1 MRKFRVFVLLLAFLL
16 LCSACSDKEVTE
28 PVRIETTAP
37 TEPTP
42 DPVGIYEESVQ
53 EFSAA
58 AQLSM
63 KADIEKQVYVDTQVF
78 KETSSFE
85 ITYFDQGTFEARVV
99 GDIKFGD
106 VHEITVDETYYE
118 DAVYSKINNYGYVT
132 ELSQEGFVNRYIPAV
147 MLNPAYYDN
156 ITIES
161 DGISFSDANAIE
173 DWIQRDGYNLVE
185 ASGKAIFDSNQKCT
199 GFKYHVVYDYG
210 SVRHELDYNT
220 SFIDDG
226 LTMAEPSKYVRWMEI
241 GVADA
246 PIMLER
252 AYGFLLSSNMK
263 TVNGSQLVQSGVANA
278 SYVQYS
284 DLYYHKDD
292 EIHILDQGGIQVI
305 DYSTNDVYSAVTSG
319 LYCDGQFVYS
329 VNGEE
334 EERLD
339 VTEQESEELYLNSV
353 DTFYPAM
360 ITMDDFFV
368 SFVQGGV
375 VFDYTFSVDWSELF
389 RQQAQYALFGEPQY
403 LDLMASGYEC
413 LLAEGYLAID
423 QYSGLPTSN
432 SITYSATHTIDGEKY
447 PLAMQVNQVIDS
459 VDRSA
464 YTAITGE
471 VLSNEGTVE
480 EPTPLFY
487 RVSGQNGEQM
497 WLLGTI
503 HLGDERTANLP
514 NEIQDALSDS
524 DALAVEFDLNDFSE
538 QLMQDQELAETVL
551 KEYLYLDGSMI
562 QDHLQLEGLYEA
574 AVQTMKMT
582 GQLQGMILYT
592 KPVIWSQMIEEF
604 YLGQGY
610 KLSSDDGVDLQLLHW
625 AEEQGK
631 TILNVE
637 SGVDQLKMLSSFSDD
652 VQEAILA
659 STLSIDP
666 VSYNADQMELYDLWC
681 EGDEEKLTAMLKTD
695 TSYMSQEELAIYE
708 EYTKAMET
716 DRNVQMLE
724 VAEGYLESGD
734 TIFFAVGLAHL
745 LTDDGLVHTLRDAGY
760 TVELVSYS

>member
-1 MRKFRVFVLLLAFLL
+1 M
-16 LCSACSDKEVTE
+16 
-28 PVRIETTAP
+28 AP
-37 TEPTP
+37 
-42 DPVGIYEESVQ
+42 
-53 EFSAA
+53 
-58 AQLSM
+58 
-63 KADIEKQVYVDTQVF
+63 
-78 KETSSFE
+78 
-85 ITYFDQGTFEARVV
+85 
-99 GDIKFGD
+99 
-106 VHEITVDETYYE
+106 
-118 DAVYSKINNYGYVT
+118 
-132 ELSQEGFVNRYIPAV
+132 
-147 MLNPAYYDN
+147 
-156 ITIES
+156 
-161 DGISFSDANAIE
+161 
-173 DWIQRDGYNLVE
+173 
-185 ASGKAIFDSNQKCT
+185 
-199 GFKYHVVYDYG
+199 
-210 SVRHELDYNT
+210 
-220 SFIDDG
+220 
-226 LTMAEPSKYVRWMEI
+226 PSKYVYWMEI

-252 AYGFLLSSNMK
+252 AYGYLLSSNMK
-263 TVNGSQLVQSGVANA
+263 TVIGTQTVQSALANA
-278 SYVQYS
+278 TYVQSS
-284 DLYYHKDD
+284 DLHFYKDD
-292 EIHILDQGGIQVI
+292 DIRILDNNTVHVA
-305 DYSTNDVYSAVTSG
+305 DLSTNEVYSAAITG
-319 LYCDGQFVYS
+319 LYSDGQFVFTAD
-329 VNGEE
+329 GIE
-334 EERLD
+334 EERID
-339 VTEQESEELYLNSV
+339 VTEQESLDVYLNSV

-360 ITMDDFFV
+360 IAMDDFFV

-375 VFDYTFSVDWSELF
+375 VFDYTFSADWSELF

-695 TSYMSQEELAIYE
+695 TSYMSQEELAVYE

>member
-1 MRKFRVFVLLLAFLL
+1 
-16 LCSACSDKEVTE
+16 
-28 PVRIETTAP
+28 
-37 TEPTP
+37 
-42 DPVGIYEESVQ
+42 
-53 EFSAA
+53 
-58 AQLSM
+58 
-63 KADIEKQVYVDTQVF
+63 
-78 KETSSFE
+78 
-85 ITYFDQGTFEARVV
+85 
-99 GDIKFGD
+99 
-106 VHEITVDETYYE
+106 
-118 DAVYSKINNYGYVT
+118 
-132 ELSQEGFVNRYIPAV
+132 
-147 MLNPAYYDN
+147 
-156 ITIES
+156 
-161 DGISFSDANAIE
+161 
-173 DWIQRDGYNLVE
+173 
-185 ASGKAIFDSNQKCT
+185 
-199 GFKYHVVYDYG
+199 
-210 SVRHELDYNT
+210 
-220 SFIDDG
+220 
-226 LTMAEPSKYVRWMEI
+226 
-241 GVADA
+241 
-246 PIMLER
+246 
-252 AYGFLLSSNMK
+252 
-263 TVNGSQLVQSGVANA
+263 
-278 SYVQYS
+278 
-284 DLYYHKDD
+284 
-292 EIHILDQGGIQVI
+292 
-305 DYSTNDVYSAVTSG
+305 
-319 LYCDGQFVYS
+319 
-329 VNGEE
+329 
-334 EERLD
+334 
-339 VTEQESEELYLNSV
+339 
-353 DTFYPAM
+353 
-360 ITMDDFFV
+360 
-368 SFVQGGV
+368 
-375 VFDYTFSVDWSELF
+375 
-389 RQQAQYALFGEPQY
+389 
-403 LDLMASGYEC
+403 MASGYEC

-610 KLSSDDGVDLQLLHW
+610 KLSSDDGVDLQLLNW

-631 TILNVE
+631 KILNVE
-637 SGVDQLKMLSSFSDD
+637 SGVDQLKMLSGFSDD

-666 VSYNADQMELYDLWC
+666 ASYNADQMEMYDLWC
-681 EGDEEKLTAMLKTD
+681 EGNVEKLTAMLETD
-695 TSYMSQEELAIYE
+695 TSAMSPEELAIYE

-716 DRNVQMLE
+716 DRNEQMLK
-724 VAEGYLESGD
+724 VAEGYLESGE
-734 TIFFAVGLAHL
+734 TVFFAVGLAHL
-745 LTDDGLVHTLRDAGY
+745 LVEDGLVHTLQNAGY